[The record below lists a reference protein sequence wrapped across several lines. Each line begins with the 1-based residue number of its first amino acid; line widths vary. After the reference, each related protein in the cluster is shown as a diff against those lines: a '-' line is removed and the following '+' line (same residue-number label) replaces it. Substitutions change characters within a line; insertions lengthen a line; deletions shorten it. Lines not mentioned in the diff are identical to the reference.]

1 MTPVLRALVLA
12 YVVLLPY
19 QLEVSDRLNFAP
31 ADCFLLLALILAPGA
46 LLYRKPAWSVWHL
59 GIAITLC
66 AGTLVTAMRF
76 GEVQRYELL
85 NKCAGL
91 FLPFLSYILI
101 TSYVTTWSDLRQVL
115 RAFVYGVVA
124 ENTVAV
130 GGFFGAYFFGFSNP
144 FTRYGGLRLTGTL
157 LDPNAYGGLLVAAL
171 VICEGASY
179 GPAPLIGSPQIW
191 IARLSLG
198 LGILFT
204 FSRSAWVA
212 FGSALLVLCVV
223 RARTAVRLV
232 LGGVAAAPCL
242 FLLMGPRFVPVFEIM
257 ASRPRQV
264 QGRFDLIHSAL
275 HAFAAHPLVGGGVGS
290 FRLGEG
296 SIAHNTAMW
305 FLADFGIV
313 GLFVVLAF
321 LGWFFVK
328 AWHAYRFAPPSEQ
341 PVVLGILLAHA
352 AMFGLAM
359 GIEAFY
365 QRPWW
370 MVFALIAS
378 SYCLTLRRP
387 EGALQVLR
395 ECHVHRYR

>member
-1 MTPVLRALVLA
+1 MLVLA
-12 YVVLLPY
+12 YVMLLPY
-19 QLEVSDRLNFAP
+19 QLEVGDRLNFAP
-31 ADCFLLLALILAPGA
+31 ADCFLLLALILVPGA
-46 LLYRKPAWSVWHL
+46 LLYRKSAWSVWHL
-59 GIAITLC
+59 GIAMTLC
-66 AGTLVTAMRF
+66 TGTLITAMRF
-76 GEVQRYELL
+76 GEIQRYELV

-91 FLPFLSYILI
+91 VLPFLSYTLI

-115 RAFVYGVVA
+115 RVFVYGVVA

-130 GGFFGAYFFGFSNP
+130 GGFFGAYFFGLSNP
-144 FTRYGGLRLTGTL
+144 FTRYGGLRLSGTL

-191 IARLSLG
+191 VARLSLV

-204 FSRSAWVA
+204 FSRSAWVSL
-212 FGSALLVLCVV
+212 GCALLVLSVV
-223 RARTAVRLV
+223 RTRMAVRLV
-232 LGGVAAAPCL
+232 LGCMAAMPCV
-242 FLLMGPRFVPVFEIM
+242 FLLMGRRFLPVFETM
-257 ASRPRQV
+257 ASRPKQV

-275 HAFAAHPLVGGGVGS
+275 NAFTAHPLVGGGVGS

-296 SIAHNTAMW
+296 EIAHNTAMW

-313 GLFVVLAF
+313 GLLAVLGFFA
-321 LGWFFVK
+321 WFFVK
-328 AWHAYRFAPPSEQ
+328 AWHAYRFAPSSEQ
-341 PVVLGILLAHA
+341 PVVLGVLLAHT
-352 AMFGLAM
+352 AMLGLAM